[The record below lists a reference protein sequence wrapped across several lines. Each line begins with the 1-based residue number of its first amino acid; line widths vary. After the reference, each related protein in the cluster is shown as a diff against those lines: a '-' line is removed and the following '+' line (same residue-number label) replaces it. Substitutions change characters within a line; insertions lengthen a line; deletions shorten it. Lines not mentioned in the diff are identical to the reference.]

1 VLTYDAWNWLV
12 QVTLPN
18 EDHVQANRY
27 DGLGRRIRREDI
39 DLPYDYYYNEAW
51 QLLEERRDGD
61 EDPLAQYVWHPYY
74 IDALA
79 VRYWDGN
86 TDGTYDYFGAS
97 EGEQY
102 YLHDANFNVTTLLDR
117 GGDLLERYNY
127 TPYGEVTFLNHNFS
141 VATTQASVLGNTHFY
156 TGRERD
162 PETGLQLN
170 RHRYY
175 ASHLGRWLTRD
186 PIGYDANTAS
196 LYEYTSSM
204 PPSAFDPSGL
214 LAVCCRPQRKVRGVE
229 FIDHCQLRNAC
240 VPGEVSYPAW
250 PDTDSRRKMDN
261 GKSCNAATKK
271 DIEACLRRNAHT
283 NRPNCQGNTRDR
295 IGKCCLNS
303 NWPGPQ
309 LGTGHAR
316 GECTESLIVH
326 PQGPGVASR
335 MCLQRE
341 LPEWRDS
348 RPPIPLPPSPPTVSP
363 RDDYTHGGWSET
375 GPAPPGVVYP
385 PGETWPP
392 GGAPE
397 VE

>member
-170 RHRYY
+170 RWRYY
-175 ASHLGRWLTRD
+175 HAHLGRWLTRD
-186 PIGYDANTAS
+186 PMGYPSGQYNQYRYAS
-196 LYEYTSSM
+196 SRPISLV
-204 PPSAFDPSGL
+204 DPSGQEDCP
-214 LAVCCRPQRKVRGVE
+214 APCDIPDGCYVAFDNSRDCCGDTCGTKHVDIVCVQNCKGTQVRLGFGGDNRGDRLPKDGDCRMKRRSGGK
-229 FIDHCQLRNAC
+229 LRAGGAKN
-240 VPGEVSYPAW
+240 
-250 PDTDSRRKMDN
+250 
-261 GKSCNAATKK
+261 KSCKDATLAEIA
-271 DIEACLRRNAHT
+271 DCLAKYPPPKEPFNSLT
-283 NRPNCQGNTRDR
+283 NNCQQDVSRAAVG
-295 IGKCCLNS
+295 CCLFPC
-303 NWPGPQ
+303 WLPATILHPPIDDD
-309 LGTGHAR
+309 
-316 GECTESLIVH
+316 GEYV
-326 PQGPGVASR
+326 
-335 MCLQRE
+335 E
-341 LPEWRDS
+341 LPIGIW
-348 RPPIPLPPSPPTVSP
+348 
-363 RDDYTHGGWSET
+363 
-375 GPAPPGVVYP
+375 
-385 PGETWPP
+385 
-392 GGAPE
+392 
-397 VE
+397 